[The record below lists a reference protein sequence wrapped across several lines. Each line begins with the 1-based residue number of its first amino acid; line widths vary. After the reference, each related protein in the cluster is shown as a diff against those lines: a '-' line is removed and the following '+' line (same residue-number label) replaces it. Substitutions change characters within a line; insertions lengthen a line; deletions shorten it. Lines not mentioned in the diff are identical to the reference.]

1 MDQPKAIEQD
11 YIELK
16 NVRHHNLNGF
26 SLNIPLNQFTVITGV
41 SGSGKS
47 SLAFDTLFAEG
58 QRRYIESLSSY
69 ARQFLGKIPKPT
81 VDAIKGLPPSVAI
94 QQKVA
99 TSNPR
104 STVGTVSEVYDYI
117 KLLFARIGKTYCP
130 DTQQEVKKHSISDV
144 VTHLLSYEDRQK
156 IAIIAPIKLTEK
168 TKQDKLLEQL
178 IKDGYSRYLNGDK
191 IARIE
196 DLSPKDKL
204 GNTLLIVIDRF
215 KTDSKDENQRS
226 YYFDSVTNA
235 YNLGQEH
242 CLIRNFDTGE
252 SISFSAYFEHNGIRY
267 QEPSTHLFDFNNPL
281 GACPKCEG
289 YGKVLDI
296 DEKLVIPD
304 SRKSLTSNAVAPWS
318 TEKMSKWKI
327 DFLKDSSRYGF
338 PAHTPYN
345 ELNSEEKHLLWYGN
359 SEVDGIYDFFKMV
372 EGNLY
377 KIQYRVLFA
386 RYRARTR
393 CRSCHG
399 SRLSAD
405 ALNVKIHNHTIDELV
420 SLPIGDLTAV
430 FSNLKLTPEEHAVA
444 SLLTEEI
451 SNRIATLNK
460 LGLSYLTL
468 NRVSSTLSGGEY
480 QRINLAN
487 CLNSQLVGTLYVLDE
502 PSIGLHPKDTENLI
516 QIIHE
521 LKELG
526 NTLVVVEH
534 DELIMKHADYIIDI
548 GPKAGKK
555 GGNLMYA
562 GTTHDFLSKPQ
573 ETLTWKYLSHQ
584 LEIKLDQYVP
594 SGSKDSIELK
604 GVHKHNLKHL
614 NVTFP
619 LNRLVCIT
627 GISGSGKSTLMRDVL
642 LPHLEQHF
650 GIPNPKADS
659 VEEFKVRSST
669 LKGVEYMDQNP
680 IGKSSRSNAITYIGA
695 YDDIRAL
702 MIKQPLAK
710 INGFS
715 ARYFS
720 FNLDAGR
727 CPVCK
732 GEGHITLEM
741 QFMADVSIQCE
752 ECEGKRFKKEVLE
765 VTFKEKN
772 IHDILEMTILEAHD
786 FFKSHKVNSVA
797 DKIQHL
803 VNVGL
808 GYLTVG
814 QPANTLSGGE
824 AQRVKLATFLSQ
836 EKENSNKIYIFDE
849 PTTGLHYADIQLLME
864 AFFQLINNN
873 NSVILVEHN
882 TEVIK
887 NSDWIID
894 LGPDAG
900 KHGGELVFE
909 GTPTDIVKAKGH
921 TAHAMREA

>member
-1 MDQPKAIEQD
+1 MTMEQD
-11 YIELK
+11 YIEVQ
-16 NVRHHNLNGF
+16 NVRHHNLKGF
-26 SLNIPLNQFTVITGV
+26 SLKIPLNQFTVITGV

-81 VDAIKGLPPSVAI
+81 VQAIKGLPPSVAI

-130 DTQQEVKKHSISDV
+130 ETNEEIKKHTISDV
-144 VTHLLSYEDRQK
+144 VAQLSTLEPNQK
-156 IAIIAPIKLTEK
+156 IAIIAPITLTEK
-168 TKQDKLLEQL
+168 TKQGKLLEQL
-178 IKDGYSRYLNGDK
+178 IKDGYSRYLDGEK
-191 IARIE
+191 IKRIE
-196 DLSPKDKL
+196 DLSPKDDL
-204 GNTLLIVIDRF
+204 GERLLIVVDRF
-215 KTDSKDENQRS
+215 KTQADDDNQRA

-242 CLIRNFDTGE
+242 CIIRNFDTGD
-252 SISFSAYFEHNGIRY
+252 IYNFSAHFEHNGKRY
-267 QEPSTHLFDFNNPL
+267 QEPSTHLFDFNNPI
-281 GACPKCEG
+281 GACHKCEG
-289 YGKVLDI
+289 YGKILDI

-304 SRKSLTSNAVAPWS
+304 SRKSIVGNAVAPWA
-318 TEKMSKWKI
+318 TDKMSQWRI
-327 DFLKDSSRYGF
+327 NFLKQADAYNF

-345 ELNSEEKHLLWYGN
+345 ELTAEQKHLLWHGN
-359 SEVDGIYDFFKMV
+359 SEVEGIFDFFKMV

-377 KIQYRVLFA
+377 KIQYRVMFA
-386 RYRARTR
+386 RYRARTT
-393 CRSCHG
+393 CRHCKG
-399 SRLSAD
+399 SRLNPD
-405 ALNVKIHNHTIDELV
+405 ALNVRMHQHTIDQIV
-420 SLPIGDLTAV
+420 NLPIDELIALFKNIKLTA
-430 FSNLKLTPEEHAVA
+430 EEKEIA

-451 SNRIATLNK
+451 QNRLATLHK

-521 LKELG
+521 LKDLG

-534 DELIMKHADYIIDI
+534 DELIMKHADHIIDI
-548 GPKAGKK
+548 GPRA
-555 GGNLMYA
+555 GNLGGELMYSGSTKA
-562 GTTHDFLSKPQ
+562 FLSKPKD
-573 ETLTWKYLSHQ
+573 TLTWKYLSSELQ
-584 LEIKLDQYVP
+584 INLDQYIP
-594 SGSKDSIELK
+594 TESKDSLSLRGIN
-604 GVHKHNLKHL
+604 KHNLHNL
-614 NVTFP
+614 DVTIP
-619 LNRLVCIT
+619 LNKLVTVT
-627 GISGSGKSTLMRDVL
+627 GVSGSGKSTLVRDVL
-642 LPHLEQHF
+642 LPCLEHHF
-650 GIPNPKADS
+650 GIPNPNAEGIAELQINS
-659 VEEFKVRSST
+659 AT

-695 YDDIRAL
+695 YDEIRAL
-702 MIKQPLAK
+702 MAKLQLSK
-710 INGFS
+710 INGF
-715 ARYFS
+715 ATKHFS
-720 FNLDAGR
+720 FNVDGGR

-741 QFMADVSIQCE
+741 QFMADVTITCE
-752 ECEGKRFKKEVLE
+752 ECEGKRFKKDVLE
-765 VTFKEKN
+765 VEYQGKN
-772 IHDILEMTILEAHD
+772 IYDILEMTIQEAYD
-786 FFKSHKVNSVA
+786 FFDKHKNTA
-797 DKIQHL
+797 IANKIKHL
-803 VNVGL
+803 TNVGL
-808 GYLTVG
+808 GYLKVG

-836 EKENSNKIYIFDE
+836 EKENTNKIYIFDE

-864 AFFQLINNN
+864 SFYQLIRNN

-887 NSDWIID
+887 NTDWIID

-900 KHGGELVFE
+900 KHGGQLVFE
-909 GTPTDIVKAKGH
+909 GTPQAILKTKGH
-921 TAHAMREA
+921 TAQALAES